1 MDQTPSDDSNRI
13 NDDVRTGPTAS
24 RLARVVVATVVTGLS
39 LVALLNIIETAQ
51 GPRAVVLALVAMSG
65 LLSLQLFFLTD
76 RARRLPGSA
85 RLGLLVAQSLLG
97 FLPFLVFG
105 QSWVGMPG
113 FVAGSFLLMLAPP
126 RSVVAFA
133 ATVFGTLV
141 IQSAMTTEVLLVAYT
156 TVSTVL
162 TGLIVY
168 GLSQMSILVRELHA
182 TRTELARL
190 AVIRERLRFSRDL
203 HDLLGYSLSA
213 VTLKS
218 ELTRRLMVRNPTR
231 ALAELD
237 DILGISR
244 QALADVRQ
252 LASGYRDMSL
262 GDEARSARSVLAAA
276 DIQVRMEIDHP
287 ALPQAVSTVLATVLR
302 EGITNLLRHSR
313 ARNCEVLVTEQ
324 GGRVLLTIANDGA
337 DQGPGLPSEHGGSGL
352 RNLSDRAGALGGR
365 LVTCCSPDGW
375 FRLRAELPVSLPA
388 ALEAPAQLAS

>member
-1 MDQTPSDDSNRI
+1 MDRTPADDSRPL

-39 LVALLNIIETAQ
+39 LVALLNIVETAQ
-51 GPRAVVLALVAMSG
+51 EPRAVVLALVSMSG

-76 RARRLPGSA
+76 RARRLGGPA

-105 QSWVGMPG
+105 QAWVGMPG

-133 ATVFGTLV
+133 ATVFGTVV
-141 IQSAMTTEVLLVAYT
+141 IQSAMTTQVLLVAYT

-218 ELTRRLMVRNPTR
+218 ELTRRLVVRNPDR

-262 GDEARSARSVLAAA
+262 GDEARSARSVLSAA
-276 DIQVRMEIDHP
+276 DIRVRMEIDHP
-287 ALPQAVSTVLATVLR
+287 ELPQAVSTVLATVLR
-302 EGITNLLRHSR
+302 EGVTNLLRHSR
-313 ARNCEVLVTEQ
+313 ARTCEVLVAEQ
-324 GGRVLLTIANDGA
+324 DGRVLLTIANDGA
-337 DQGPGLPSEHGGSGL
+337 DQGLRQPSEHGGSGL

-365 LVTCCSPDGW
+365 LVTSCSPDGW
-375 FRLRAELPVSLPA
+375 FRLRAELPVSLPVA
-388 ALEAPAQLAS
+388 VEAPAQLAS

>member
-1 MDQTPSDDSNRI
+1 M
-13 NDDVRTGPTAS
+13 RTGPTAS
-24 RLARVVVATVVTGLS
+24 RLARAVVATVVTGLS
-39 LVALLNIIETAQ
+39 LVALLNIIEAAQ
-51 GPRAVVLALVAMSG
+51 EPRAVVLALVSMGG

-76 RARRLPGSA
+76 RARRLAGPA
-85 RLGLLVAQSLLG
+85 RLGLLIAQSLLG

-133 ATVFGTLV
+133 ATVFGTMV

-168 GLSQMSILVRELHA
+168 GLSQMSILVGELHT

-218 ELTRRLMVRNPTR
+218 ELTRRLVVRNPDR

-244 QALADVRQ
+244 QALADVRE

-262 GDEARSARSVLAAA
+262 GDEARSAQSVLAAA
-276 DIQVRMEIDHP
+276 GIRVRMEIDHP

-302 EGITNLLRHSR
+302 EGVTNLLRHSR
-313 ARNCEVLVTEQ
+313 ARNCEVLVSEQ
-324 GGRVLLTIANDGA
+324 GGRVLFTIANDGA

-352 RNLSDRAGALGGR
+352 RNLADRAGALGGR

-388 ALEAPAQLAS
+388 AVEAPAQLAS

>member
-1 MDQTPSDDSNRI
+1 M
-13 NDDVRTGPTAS
+13 RTGPTAS
-24 RLARVVVATVVTGLS
+24 RLARIVVATVVTGLS
-39 LVALLNIIETAQ
+39 LVALLNIIEAAQ
-51 GPRAVVLALVAMSG
+51 KLHAVVLALVSMGG

-76 RARRLPGSA
+76 RARRLAGPA
-85 RLGLLVAQSLLG
+85 RLGLLSVQSLLG

-126 RSVVAFA
+126 RSVVGFA

-218 ELTRRLMVRNPTR
+218 ELTRRLVVRNPPR

-237 DILGISR
+237 DILRISR

-302 EGITNLLRHSR
+302 EGVTNLLRHSR

-337 DQGPGLPSEHGGSGL
+337 DQGPGLPSQHGGSG
-352 RNLSDRAGALGGR
+352 
-365 LVTCCSPDGW
+365 
-375 FRLRAELPVSLPA
+375 
-388 ALEAPAQLAS
+388 